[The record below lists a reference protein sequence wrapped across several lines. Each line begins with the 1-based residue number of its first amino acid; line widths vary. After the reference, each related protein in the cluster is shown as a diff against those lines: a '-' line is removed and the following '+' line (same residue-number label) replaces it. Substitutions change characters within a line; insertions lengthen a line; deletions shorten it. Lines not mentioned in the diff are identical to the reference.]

1 LGEKIEP
8 FTLPLRSE
16 NGVLTSRR
24 KNPRVRGRLLAALL
38 GAVAATAVLVP
49 TSLGESVTQGLFG
62 GGFVR
67 AEVIV
72 KRGGIVQSVRLDR
85 GRVRMF
91 DRGSLVLREVD
102 GTLVTVPIDP
112 TTRFQLLGRSA
123 RYAAI
128 RRGMIAT
135 TRRVDDGPAQ
145 LVQLVPR

>member
-1 LGEKIEP
+1 M
-8 FTLPLRSE
+8 
-16 NGVLTSRR
+16 TSRPE
-24 KNPRVRGRLLAALL
+24 NPAVRGRLLAALL

-72 KRGGIVQSVRLDR
+72 KRGGVVQSVRLDR
-85 GRVRMF
+85 GRIRMF
-91 DRGSLVLREVD
+91 DRTSLVLREVD

-112 TTRFQLLGRSA
+112 ATRFQLAGRPV

-135 TRRVDDGPAQ
+135 TRRINDEPAH
-145 LVQLVPR
+145 LVLLVPR